1 MAETI
6 VSPGVLTRENDQSQI
21 TSQPVVVG
29 AALLG
34 PTVKG
39 KPNIPTIVTSY
50 SDYQSK
56 FGYEFISGS
65 GATAENKT
73 FLTSIAAQNYF
84 ANGGE
89 TLAVTRIVS
98 NSADFTPAS
107 SSIIEAG
114 TSGGIS
120 TVTDN
125 LFDEATIS
133 TVTGSA
139 GSYTGLALSSDGT
152 GTGVVVEV
160 TLSDETTISSLS
172 ATTAGSGYE
181 IGDILTIPSQSIGYA
196 AAGGTDTTITLVAAN
211 IVDIQAF
218 ELETLSEGAI
228 LNSTSTLG
236 TGGILPSGTADNFR
250 WEIANSNT
258 TNGTFTLI
266 IRRGDDRTNNKSILE
281 TFTNLSLDPRS
292 PNYISR
298 QIGNQVQTLRGSGT
312 DVYLQT
318 TGSFRNASRYVRVKE
333 VNLNTPDYLDNNG
346 VAKDQFTG
354 SIPINQS
361 GTFGAATGEV
371 YEGAD
376 TLYEKINSSKTQ
388 GLVGV
393 SYTDAINLHANKDD
407 FRFNV
412 ISAPGL
418 YYEGYSTQVN
428 RLIEVCENRGD
439 SIAVVDYGSTL
450 TNVTT
455 QAGNVDSSYAATY
468 WPWVEIQEPDLGM
481 YEFIPA
487 STLIPGVYAFTD
499 NVSEPW
505 FAPAGINR
513 GGLGSVTQA
522 ERKLTQTNRDDL
534 YTEKVNPLATFP
546 GRGVVVFGQ
555 KTLQTRATA
564 LDRVNVRRLLIALKS
579 FIGQVADNLVFE
591 QNTAA
596 TRNNFLSQVNPYL
609 ESVQQRQG
617 LFAFNVV
624 MDDSNNTPDV
634 IDRNQLVGQIFV
646 QPTRTAE
653 FIILDFNILPTG
665 AEFSA

>member
-236 TGGILPSGTADNFR
+236 TGGILPSGTADNF
-250 WEIANSNT
+250 
-258 TNGTFTLI
+258 
-266 IRRGDDRTNNKSILE
+266 
-281 TFTNLSLDPRS
+281 
-292 PNYISR
+292 
-298 QIGNQVQTLRGSGT
+298 
-312 DVYLQT
+312 
-318 TGSFRNASRYVRVKE
+318 
-333 VNLNTPDYLDNNG
+333 
-346 VAKDQFTG
+346 
-354 SIPINQS
+354 
-361 GTFGAATGEV
+361 
-371 YEGAD
+371 
-376 TLYEKINSSKTQ
+376 
-388 GLVGV
+388 
-393 SYTDAINLHANKDD
+393 
-407 FRFNV
+407 
-412 ISAPGL
+412 
-418 YYEGYSTQVN
+418 
-428 RLIEVCENRGD
+428 
-439 SIAVVDYGSTL
+439 
-450 TNVTT
+450 
-455 QAGNVDSSYAATY
+455 
-468 WPWVEIQEPDLGM
+468 
-481 YEFIPA
+481 
-487 STLIPGVYAFTD
+487 
-499 NVSEPW
+499 
-505 FAPAGINR
+505 
-513 GGLGSVTQA
+513 
-522 ERKLTQTNRDDL
+522 
-534 YTEKVNPLATFP
+534 
-546 GRGVVVFGQ
+546 
-555 KTLQTRATA
+555 
-564 LDRVNVRRLLIALKS
+564 
-579 FIGQVADNLVFE
+579 
-591 QNTAA
+591 
-596 TRNNFLSQVNPYL
+596 
-609 ESVQQRQG
+609 
-617 LFAFNVV
+617 
-624 MDDSNNTPDV
+624 
-634 IDRNQLVGQIFV
+634 
-646 QPTRTAE
+646 
-653 FIILDFNILPTG
+653 
-665 AEFSA
+665 